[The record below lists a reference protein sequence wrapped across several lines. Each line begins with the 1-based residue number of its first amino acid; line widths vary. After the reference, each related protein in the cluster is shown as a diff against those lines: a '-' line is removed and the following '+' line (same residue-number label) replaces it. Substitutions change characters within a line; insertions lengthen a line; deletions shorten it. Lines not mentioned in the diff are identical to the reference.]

1 MLWLAAA
8 NNDLEVLQF
17 CLAYGA
23 DPHRSCEGVLPTEAA
38 AATGALQALAMLLR
52 IGAVPGRA
60 LHFAAAT
67 SQVAAL
73 RVLMN
78 SKADLAMRVN
88 GRMTLIFMSILLR
101 VHEIHGNYDVL

>member
-101 VHEIHGNYDVL
+101 VHEIHGN